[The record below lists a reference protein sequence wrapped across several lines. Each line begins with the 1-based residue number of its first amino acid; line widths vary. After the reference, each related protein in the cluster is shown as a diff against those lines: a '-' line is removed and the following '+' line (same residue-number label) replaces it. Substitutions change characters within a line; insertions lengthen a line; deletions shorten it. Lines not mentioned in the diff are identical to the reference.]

1 MIKVYFSHLLL
12 SIGGSVLIFG
22 YFKYYRLFMK
32 IICGGVS
39 YCFCFCFYFCVCV
52 FLNEGG
58 GGNICFFSSV
68 VERVFLVLL
77 CVFLFF
83 CLAFSVYFLFVEG
96 CLVFSFGYQ

>member
-1 MIKVYFSHLLL
+1 MRGGWGWDGGWSH
-12 SIGGSVLIFG
+12 
-22 YFKYYRLFMK
+22 
-32 IICGGVS
+32 
-39 YCFCFCFYFCVCV
+39 
-52 FLNEGG
+52 
-58 GGNICFFSSV
+58 ICFFSSV